1 MKKSL
6 VLSLCLLCALVL
18 CACGDTAASQN
29 NTAYVGNYVC
39 TGITMDGLAMNP
51 EGKWLELH
59 ADGTATTFLTAASN
73 EAEWQLSGG
82 GLHHDPLPGKT
93 VATGTLPKQ
102 PAHP

>member
-59 ADGTATTFLTAASN
+59 ADGTATTSSPPPPTRP
-73 EAEWQLSGG
+73 SGSCLG
-82 GLHHDPLPGKT
+82 RPSP
-93 VATGTLPKQ
+93 
-102 PAHP
+102 